1 METFGFDPDL
11 PISEV
16 RRRVEDINRPE
27 HREMVAKLTWLD
39 GTAKDQSLHFLY
51 DPMADRFGHSID
63 KSSLHTEILNSL
75 YNGIPVKITLTPRRY
90 RHEKG

>member
-1 METFGFDPDL
+1 METFRFDPEM

-16 RRRVEDINRPE
+16 RRRVEEINRPE
-27 HREMVAKLTWLD
+27 RREMVAKLTWLD

-51 DPMADRFGHSID
+51 DPMAERFGHSID

-75 YNGIPVKITLTPRRY
+75 YNGIALEITLTPRRY
-90 RHEKG
+90 RQEKG